1 MLRSNIAGHNAQTET
16 TRAGSLFGGR
26 SFRLYNSASSLRPIF
41 MLSFALGFL
50 VSLLVT
56 LLIVRYAH
64 LHEKFSTDS
73 DLAGVQKFHVNPVP
87 RIGGTGILIGLAV
100 SALQLH
106 YSYPAVSGG
115 ILGLAACGLPA
126 FGSGLVEDLT
136 KKVSPLVR
144 LICTMAAAALAYF
157 ALNIAV
163 TRISVPPLDFLL
175 SYAVI
180 SCAVTVLAVA
190 ALANAVNIIDGF
202 NGLASMVA
210 FMMFA
215 SLAYVAFEVSDPIVL
230 SASLIMMGTV
240 MGFFIWNFPAGL
252 IFLGDGG
259 AYFIGFML
267 AELSIMLVM
276 RNRDV
281 SAWYPV
287 LLFMYPIFETCF
299 SIYRKKFVRG
309 MSPGIPDGVHL
320 HMLVYKRLMRWAVG
334 TRTARE
340 LTRRNSLTSPYLWL
354 LCLVA
359 VIPATLFWRHT
370 LHLFCFVV
378 VFAATYVWLYMSIV
392 RFKSPRWLVVRKN
405 LK

>member
-1 MLRSNIAGHNAQTET
+1 
-16 TRAGSLFGGR
+16 
-26 SFRLYNSASSLRPIF
+26 

-50 VSLLVT
+50 VSLLIT

-64 LHEKFSTDS
+64 LHEKFSTDT
-73 DLAGVQKFHVNPVP
+73 DLVGVQKFHAQPVP
-87 RIGGTGILIGLAV
+87 RIGGTGILIGLVV

-106 YSYPAVSGG
+106 HTYPAVSAG
-115 ILGLAACGLPA
+115 ILGLVACGLPA

-136 KKVSPLVR
+136 KRVSPLAR

-157 ALNIAV
+157 LLNIAV

-230 SASLIMMGTV
+230 SASLIMMGAV

-299 SIYRKKFVRG
+299 SIYRKKFIRG

-334 TRTARE
+334 VRTARE

-378 VFAATYVWLYMSIV
+378 VFAVTYVWLYARIV
-392 RFKSPRWLVVRKN
+392 RFRVPKWLVFHRN
-405 LK
+405 R

>member
-1 MLRSNIAGHNAQTET
+1 
-16 TRAGSLFGGR
+16 
-26 SFRLYNSASSLRPIF
+26 
-41 MLSFALGFL
+41 MLSFALGFI

-64 LHEKFSTDS
+64 LHEKFSVDS
-73 DLAGVQKFHVNPVP
+73 DLAGVQKFHARPVP
-87 RIGGTGILIGLAV
+87 RVGGTGILAGIVVAAV
-100 SALQLH
+100 QLH
-106 YSYPAVSGG
+106 GAYPAVAGG
-115 ILGLAACGLPA
+115 ILGIVACGMPA
-126 FGSGLVEDLT
+126 FASGLAEDLT
-136 KKVSPLVR
+136 KRVTPLAR
-144 LICTMAAAALAYF
+144 LLCTMAAAALAF
-157 ALNIAV
+157 FLLDIAV

-175 SYAVI
+175 SVTAI
-180 SCAVTVLAVA
+180 SFVVTVLAVA
-190 ALANAVNIIDGF
+190 ALANAINIIDGF

-215 SLAYVAFEVSDPIVL
+215 SLGYVAFQVHDAVVL
-230 SASLIMMGTV
+230 SASLIMMGAV

-299 SIYRKKFVRG
+299 SIYRKKFIRG

-334 TRTARE
+334 VRTARE

-370 LHLFCFVV
+370 VHLFCFVV
-378 VFAATYVWLYMSIV
+378 VFAVTYVWLYVSIV
-392 RFKSPRWLVVRKN
+392 RFKSPRWLVVRKRN
-405 LK
+405 R

>member
-1 MLRSNIAGHNAQTET
+1 
-16 TRAGSLFGGR
+16 
-26 SFRLYNSASSLRPIF
+26 

-64 LHEKFSTDS
+64 LHEKFSTDT
-73 DLAGVQKFHVNPVP
+73 DLAGVQKFHVRPVP
-87 RIGGTGILIGLAV
+87 RIGGIGILIGLVV
-100 SALQLH
+100 STLQLH
-106 YSYPAVSGG
+106 GTYPVVSAG
-115 ILGLAACGLPA
+115 ILGLVACGIPA
-126 FGSGLVEDLT
+126 FSAGLIEDLT
-136 KKVSPLVR
+136 KRVSPLVR

-157 ALNIAV
+157 LLNIAV

-210 FMMFA
+210 FLMFA
-215 SLAYVAFEVSDPIVL
+215 SLAYVAFEVSDPVVL

-267 AELSIMLVM
+267 AELSILLVM

-299 SIYRKKFVRG
+299 SIYRKKFIRG
-309 MSPGIPDGVHL
+309 ISPGIPDGVHL

-334 TRTARE
+334 ARTARE

-370 LHLFCFVV
+370 LHLFCFVM
-378 VFAATYVWLYMSIV
+378 VFAATYVWLYVSIV
-392 RFKSPRWLVVRKN
+392 RFRSPRWLVVRKGRR
-405 LK
+405 

>member
-1 MLRSNIAGHNAQTET
+1 
-16 TRAGSLFGGR
+16 
-26 SFRLYNSASSLRPIF
+26 
-41 MLSFALGFL
+41 MLSFASGFI

-56 LLIVRYAH
+56 LFIVRYAH
-64 LHEKFSTDS
+64 LHEKFSVDS
-73 DLAGVQKFHVNPVP
+73 DLGGVQKFHVRPVP
-87 RIGGTGILIGLAV
+87 RVGGIGILAGVVA
-100 SALQLH
+100 SALLLTQR
-106 YSYPAVSGG
+106 YPTIAGS
-115 ILGLAACGLPA
+115 ILGLVGCGMPA
-126 FGSGLVEDLT
+126 FLSGLVEDLT
-136 KKVSPLVR
+136 KRVSPRAR
-144 LICTMAAAALAYF
+144 LLCTMGAAALAF
-157 ALNIAV
+157 GVLHIAV

-175 SYAVI
+175 GYVAI
-180 SCAVTVLAVA
+180 SAFVTVLAVA

-202 NGLASMVA
+202 NGLASMVS

-215 SLAYVAFEVSDPIVL
+215 SLAYVAFQVGDPVVM
-230 SASLIMMGTV
+230 SASFILMGAV
-240 MGFFIWNFPAGL
+240 LGFFVWNFPAGL

-267 AELSIMLVM
+267 AELAISLVM
-276 RNRDV
+276 RHREV

-334 TRTARE
+334 AKTAHD

-370 LHLFCFVV
+370 VHLFAFVV
-378 VFAATYVWLYMSIV
+378 LFALTYVWLYISIV
-392 RFKSPRWLVVRKN
+392 RFKTPRWMVVRKARRHN
-405 LK
+405 P

>member
-1 MLRSNIAGHNAQTET
+1 
-16 TRAGSLFGGR
+16 
-26 SFRLYNSASSLRPIF
+26 
-41 MLSFALGFL
+41 MLSFALGFI

-64 LHEKFSTDS
+64 LHERFSTDS
-73 DLAGVQKFHVNPVP
+73 DLAGVQKFHARPVP
-87 RIGGTGILIGLAV
+87 RIGGTGILVGLVV
-100 SALQLH
+100 SAAQLH
-106 YSYPAVSGG
+106 SAWPAVSGG

-126 FGSGLVEDLT
+126 FGSGLAEDLT
-136 KKVSPLVR
+136 KRVSPLVR
-144 LICTMAAAALAYF
+144 LLSTMAAAAIAFF
-157 ALNIAV
+157 ALGIAI

-175 SYAVI
+175 SYPAI
-180 SCAVTVLAVA
+180 SFAITVLAVA

-215 SLAYVAFEVSDPIVL
+215 SLGYVAFQVHDPVVL
-230 SASLIMMGTV
+230 SASLIMMGAV

-267 AELSIMLVM
+267 AELSILLVM

-320 HMLVYKRLMRWAVG
+320 HMLIYKRLMRWAVG
-334 TRTARE
+334 AHTARE

-354 LCLVA
+354 LCLIA
-359 VIPATLFWRHT
+359 VVPATLFWRHT
-370 LHLFCFVV
+370 VHLFCFVV
-378 VFAATYVWLYMSIV
+378 VFAATYVWLYVSIV
-392 RFKSPRWLVVRKN
+392 RFRSPKWLVVRKN
-405 LK
+405 RRS

>member
-1 MLRSNIAGHNAQTET
+1 
-16 TRAGSLFGGR
+16 
-26 SFRLYNSASSLRPIF
+26 

-50 VSLLVT
+50 VSLLIT

-73 DLAGVQKFHVNPVP
+73 DLAGVQKFHVRPVP
-87 RIGGTGILIGLAV
+87 RIGGAGILIGLIV
-100 SALQLH
+100 SAVQLH
-106 YSYPAVSGG
+106 HAYPAVSGG
-115 ILGLAACGLPA
+115 ILGLIACGMPA

-136 KKVSPLVR
+136 KRVSPLAR
-144 LICTMAAAALAYF
+144 LVCTMAAAALAYF
-157 ALNIAV
+157 LLDIAV

-190 ALANAVNIIDGF
+190 ALANAINIIDGF

-215 SLAYVAFEVSDPIVL
+215 SLAYVAFQVSDPIVL
-230 SASLIMMGTV
+230 SASFMMMGAV
-240 MGFFIWNFPAGL
+240 LGFFIWNFPAGL

-299 SIYRKKFVRG
+299 SIYRKKFIRG
-309 MSPGIPDGVHL
+309 ISPGIPDGVHL

-334 TRTARE
+334 AQTARE

-354 LCLVA
+354 LCLIA
-359 VIPATLFWRHT
+359 VVPATLFWRHT

-392 RFKSPRWLVVRKN
+392 RFKSPRWMVVRKG
-405 LK
+405 KR

>member
-1 MLRSNIAGHNAQTET
+1 
-16 TRAGSLFGGR
+16 
-26 SFRLYNSASSLRPIF
+26 
-41 MLSFALGFL
+41 MLSFAIGFL

-64 LHEKFSTDS
+64 LHEQYFTDT
-73 DLAGVQKFHVNPVP
+73 DLSGVQKFHVRPVP
-87 RIGGTGILIGLAV
+87 RIGGVGILIGLVAA
-100 SALQLH
+100 ALEL
-106 YSYPAVSGG
+106 YRTYPAVADG
-115 ILGLAACGLPA
+115 ILGLAACGVPA
-126 FGSGLVEDLT
+126 FGSGFAEDLT
-136 KKVSPLVR
+136 KRVSPRAR

-157 ALNIAV
+157 FMHIAV

-175 SYAVI
+175 SCAAV
-180 SCAVTVLAVA
+180 SCVVTVLAVA

-215 SLAYVAFEVSDPIVL
+215 SLAYVAFEVSDPVVL
-230 SASLIMMGTV
+230 SASLIMMGAV
-240 MGFFIWNFPAGL
+240 IGFFIWNFPAGL

-267 AELSIMLVM
+267 GELAILLVM
-276 RNRDV
+276 RNREV

-334 TRTARE
+334 VRTARE

-354 LCLVA
+354 LCLIA

-370 LHLFCFVV
+370 LHLFCFVM
-378 VFAATYVWLYMSIV
+378 VFAATYVWLYVRIV
-392 RFKSPRWLVVRKN
+392 RFRSPRWLVVRRRRR
-405 LK
+405 

>member
-1 MLRSNIAGHNAQTET
+1 
-16 TRAGSLFGGR
+16 
-26 SFRLYNSASSLRPIF
+26 

-64 LHEKFSTDS
+64 LHERFSVDS
-73 DLAGVQKFHVNPVP
+73 DLVGVQKFHVRPVP
-87 RIGGTGILIGLAV
+87 RIGGTGILAGLIVA
-100 SALQLH
+100 AAQLH
-106 YSYPAVSGG
+106 GAYPAVSGG
-115 ILGLAACGLPA
+115 ILGIVACGLPA
-126 FGSGLVEDLT
+126 FASGLIEDLT
-136 KKVSPLVR
+136 KRISPLAR
-144 LICTMAAAALAYF
+144 LLCTMAAAALAF
-157 ALNIAV
+157 WFLGIAV

-175 SYAVI
+175 SYAAISFVI
-180 SCAVTVLAVA
+180 TVLAVA
-190 ALANAVNIIDGF
+190 ALANAINIIDGF

-215 SLAYVAFEVSDPIVL
+215 SLAYVAFQVHDPVVL
-230 SASLIMMGTV
+230 SASFIMMGAV
-240 MGFFIWNFPAGL
+240 LGFFMWNFPAGL

-267 AELSIMLVM
+267 AELSILLVM

-320 HMLVYKRLMRWAVG
+320 HMLVYKRLMRWVVG
-334 TRTARE
+334 ARNARE

-354 LCLVA
+354 LCLIA

-370 LHLFCFVV
+370 VHLFCFVV
-378 VFAATYVWLYMSIV
+378 LFALTYVWLYVSIV
-392 RFKSPRWLVVRKN
+392 RFRSPKWLVVHRTRKR
-405 LK
+405 

>member
-1 MLRSNIAGHNAQTET
+1 
-16 TRAGSLFGGR
+16 
-26 SFRLYNSASSLRPIF
+26 
-41 MLSFALGFL
+41 MLSFALGFIA
-50 VSLLVT
+50 SLLVT

-64 LHEKFSTDS
+64 LHEEFADT
-73 DLAGVQKFHVNPVP
+73 DLAGVQKFHAKPTP
-87 RIGGTGILIGLAV
+87 RIGGIGILVGLVA
-100 SALQLH
+100 SALQLQH
-106 YSYPAVSGG
+106 SYPAVSGG
-115 ILGLAACGLPA
+115 ILGIVACGLPA
-126 FGSGLVEDLT
+126 FASGLIEDLT
-136 KKVSPLVR
+136 KRVSPLAR
-144 LICTMAAAALAYF
+144 LVCTMIAAALAYF
-157 ALNIAV
+157 VLGIAV
-163 TRISVPPLDFLL
+163 TRISVPSLDFLL
-175 SYAVI
+175 SYAAI

-190 ALANAVNIIDGF
+190 ALANAINIIDGF

-215 SLAYVAFEVSDPIVL
+215 SLGYVAFQVHDPIVL
-230 SASLIMMGTV
+230 SASLIMMGAV

-267 AELSIMLVM
+267 GELAIMLVM

-299 SIYRKKFVRG
+299 SIYRKKFIRG
-309 MSPGIPDGVHL
+309 ISPGIPDGVHL

-334 TRTARE
+334 VQTARE

-354 LCLVA
+354 LCLIA
-359 VIPATLFWRHT
+359 VVPATLFWRHT

-378 VFAATYVWLYMSIV
+378 VFAATYVWLYVSIV
-392 RFKSPRWLVVRKN
+392 RFKSPRWMVVRK
-405 LK
+405 KPRH

>member
-1 MLRSNIAGHNAQTET
+1 
-16 TRAGSLFGGR
+16 
-26 SFRLYNSASSLRPIF
+26 

-64 LHEKFSTDS
+64 LHERFSVDS
-73 DLAGVQKFHVNPVP
+73 DLVGVQKFHVRPVP
-87 RIGGTGILIGLAV
+87 RIGGTGILAGLIVA
-100 SALQLH
+100 AAQLH
-106 YSYPAVSGG
+106 GAYPAVSGG
-115 ILGLAACGLPA
+115 ILGIVACGLPA
-126 FGSGLVEDLT
+126 FASGLIEDLT
-136 KKVSPLVR
+136 KRVSPLAR
-144 LICTMAAAALAYF
+144 LLCTMAAAALAF
-157 ALNIAV
+157 WFLGIAV

-175 SYAVI
+175 SYAAISFVI
-180 SCAVTVLAVA
+180 TVLAVA
-190 ALANAVNIIDGF
+190 ALANAINIIDGF

-215 SLAYVAFEVSDPIVL
+215 SLAYVAFQVHDPVVL
-230 SASLIMMGTV
+230 SASFIMMGAV
-240 MGFFIWNFPAGL
+240 LGFFMWNFPAGL

-267 AELSIMLVM
+267 AELSILLVM

-320 HMLVYKRLMRWAVG
+320 HMLVYKRLMRWVVG
-334 TRTARE
+334 AHNARE

-354 LCLVA
+354 LCLIA

-370 LHLFCFVV
+370 VHLFCFVV
-378 VFAATYVWLYMSIV
+378 LFALTYVWLYVSIV
-392 RFKSPRWLVVRKN
+392 RFRSPKWLVVRRTRKR
-405 LK
+405 

>member
-1 MLRSNIAGHNAQTET
+1 
-16 TRAGSLFGGR
+16 
-26 SFRLYNSASSLRPIF
+26 
-41 MLSFALGFL
+41 MLSFAVGFI

-56 LLIVRYAH
+56 LFIVRYAH
-64 LHEKFSTDS
+64 LHGAFSS
-73 DLAGVQKFHVNPVP
+73 DHDLEGVQKFHARPVP
-87 RIGGTGILIGLAV
+87 RVGGIGIVIGLVVAAGV
-100 SALQLH
+100 LARQ
-106 YSYPAVSGG
+106 YPTVAGS

-126 FGSGLVEDLT
+126 FASGLIEDLT
-136 KKVSPLVR
+136 KKVSPRAR
-144 LICTMAAAALAYF
+144 LLCTMAAAAVAF
-157 ALNIAV
+157 AVPGIAI

-175 SYAVI
+175 AYTAI
-180 SCAVTVLAVA
+180 SAAVTVLAVA

-202 NGLASMVA
+202 NGLASMVE

-215 SLAYVAFEVSDPIVL
+215 SLAYVGFEVSDPVVL
-230 SASLIMMGTV
+230 SGSLIMMGAIL
-240 MGFFIWNFPAGL
+240 GFFLWNFPAGL

-259 AYFIGFML
+259 AYFLGFML
-267 AELSIMLVM
+267 AELSIYLVM
-276 RNRDV
+276 KHREV

-334 TRTARE
+334 TRAAHE

-354 LCLVA
+354 LCLIA

-370 LHLFCFVV
+370 VHLFAFVI
-378 VFAATYVWLYMSIV
+378 VFAATYVWLYVSIV
-392 RFKSPRWLVVRKN
+392 RFKAPRWLIVRQHSTKR
-405 LK
+405 